1 MAYVKRGAT
10 VQDCMELSTRLR
22 AEDVKEVMASRPNQ
36 SIAVSLIECLN
47 VSHKSFSVIE
57 EGVGCIAVFGIRE
70 CHLGGIPWLL
80 TSDELIEK
88 SPRAFLRQSRD
99 YFREFTEPYDL
110 TFNHVS
116 STNKEAHR
124 WLQWLGFTLDTTRG
138 TTING
143 VTFHPFF
150 YRKESN
156 VRSG

>member
-99 YFREFTEPYDL
+99 YFREFTDPYDL
-110 TFNHVS
+110 TFNYVS

-124 WLQWLGFTLDTTRG
+124 WLQWLGFTLDTTHS
-138 TTING
+138 TEING
-143 VTFHPFF
+143 VTFHPFT
-150 YRKESN
+150 YRKKT
-156 VRSG
+156 